1 MGGVCT
7 KGVTGRPS
15 DSSTLAGA
23 MTNANVHYLV
33 HPMPLLASNTAFFVI
48 FGVFVVALLALIVIV
63 MTWAIRRD
71 RAGRAAWM
79 LRRQQ
84 QSPSEE
90 GDAPRRPRS

>member
-1 MGGVCT
+1 
-7 KGVTGRPS
+7 
-15 DSSTLAGA
+15 

-48 FGVFVVALLALIVIV
+48 FGVFVVALLVLIVIV
-63 MTWAIRRD
+63 LTWAIRHD
-71 RAGRAAWM
+71 RAGRASWM

-84 QSPSEE
+84 QQQSASGE